1 MKSAFQKILIL
12 CLLVAISHG
21 FTPSF
26 GLSRVSSHFSSTS
39 KIDTAES
46 VDSSD
51 DNEIIGMTITV
62 KGDVNGGY
70 TRTCIRNEVSV
81 LELSMFMNQSRCLS
95 GYENTAI
102 EL

>member
-1 MKSAFQKILIL
+1 MKSAFQKIVLL
-12 CLLVAISHG
+12 CLLVVISHG
-21 FTPSF
+21 FTPSSF

-39 KIDTAES
+39 KFDTAES

-51 DNEIIGMTITV
+51 DNDIIGMTITV

-81 LELSMFMNQSRCLS
+81 LKLRMVMNQWRCFS
-95 GYENTAI
+95 NYENTTI
-102 EL
+102 